1 MNQTDPPHIMAECKK
16 HTFIV
21 AFTLNE
27 MDGKTDCERKKKKS
41 KLAYNPLFCLLIWKR
56 TVDIISR
63 SENVMQEWKEEL
75 MHDWSHLNK
84 TKTLLT

>member
-27 MDGKTDCERKKKKS
+27 MDGKTDCERKKRK
-41 KLAYNPLFCLLIWKR
+41 AN
-56 TVDIISR
+56 
-63 SENVMQEWKEEL
+63 
-75 MHDWSHLNK
+75 
-84 TKTLLT
+84 